1 MAVALQHRVLLLM
14 AFKHTTER
22 REPAPKKPENR
33 GTGGNRIA
41 RTFGIALLALLIT
54 IALVLTSS
62 PIRDLLVTASIDL
75 ANDRIAGELEV
86 SGFEGSLLGRFTLS
100 DLTLRHEGQ
109 EIVRVERASFSVVWR
124 ALIRGQLHLHELEL
138 LRPVVHGVRDEEA
151 GWNLLDAVGSTP
163 PDEEVA
169 EEAGKDLVDLSLQID
184 DLSIVDGEL
193 NLTLGNVK
201 EELIRLRE
209 LDFTT
214 ALFVAGAD
222 ANAAGIKLKAT
233 LLASGL
239 PPIYTRLGGQAGIA
253 QGELSVAVE
262 SFEANGGSSQI
273 RAQGEVTRGGEVHFA
288 VEMAKLAYEDLEQIL
303 PEGVPALDYS
313 GHFKLDGARDDAVFS
328 GRLSTKVAGIQW
340 QGALNLLDLD
350 PAQMKGTFGFEA
362 TEIGRLL
369 GREDISGRLAGTGLW
384 SGSGGSGQLTLSH
397 DGGALSLDFDLT
409 RQKEQWGVAG
419 LIESSGLD
427 LSRILVTQ
435 PQLEGVL
442 ESSGRFSIADIR
454 GETPL
459 ADAALSFSSSRLGG
473 VAITSAELVVQAN
486 RESLLVQKMWINTSV
501 GQIRSNGRIGLAS
514 STAVDFEA
522 RVDVLDGAPLLRLI
536 GQSGEGELYGQVK
549 VVGDHRQIHALGN
562 IRGSLLKISSAR
574 ARDATLDLELSG
586 PLLGPVTGNIRA
598 RVGDIEA
605 EGFAGDAEVDLEL
618 DGDTKQGVTADFR
631 LQDGAQQLH
640 GLQLTGVW
648 DQQQFQGSVN
658 NFLVSALGSQWRLD
672 EPTELSFA
680 EDHLALGNAVI
691 RSQAGTVKVG
701 GRVSSAGS
709 QRFSLSLEDVRLA
722 PLLSLAGSDLEARA
736 GLTTD
741 VNVTGTA
748 GAPKIDIRLD
758 LNDLWVRD
766 LSLGGIRVEGLYSDG
781 VTRLTLGA
789 GPPLAQE
796 LQSTFMLP
804 SRISWDTVLE
814 AKMTGPFRLDG
825 VTRAIDIEKLA
836 PFVSDLATEL
846 SGRVDAELSVTG
858 TPDEFTP
865 SFRVTLD
872 DATVKPRA
880 TGVRVES
887 ITGVISYLG
896 NELELES
903 LTASAGEGRLAA
915 SASGRL
921 SVGSVNSSVA
931 NVTLTRW
938 PVIRSRPYS
947 LTASGVL
954 AIKQRRAGPI
964 RVEGTVNIN
973 DGTFR
978 PVLDFLVETPPARD
992 PTITFEDEIPTS
1004 DAGTPVLK
1012 SATVVRKADRLTKW
1026 FKDAEVDVGVSAER
1040 NLWVQHKLASLELQG
1055 QVRLHKASA
1064 EPGTLHG
1071 RIRTRRGWFNVQGR
1085 RFKIVD
1091 GELTFVGGD
1100 KVDPVVDL
1108 TARHKVKNYTIDAI
1122 FSGPISSPSLA
1133 LTSDPSLEQSD
1144 ILAVLLFGGTV
1155 SELSGGERSSLGYE
1169 ASAIAASYGITA
1181 AGRSVANAMRL
1192 EETGLQLEELSQ
1204 DRLSIGAYVGRNTFV
1219 SVTQEFSEERTQQFS
1234 LEYEFWPGWSV
1245 VMSSTARGSNSADVV
1260 WKLRY

>member
-1 MAVALQHRVLLLM
+1 M
-14 AFKHTTER
+14 AFKHTTEQS
-22 REPAPKKPENR
+22 EPAPKKPENR
-33 GTGGNRIA
+33 GTGGGGII

-54 IALVLTSS
+54 IALALTSS
-62 PIRDLLVTASIDL
+62 PIQNLLVTASIDL
-75 ANDRIAGELEV
+75 ANDRIVGKLEV
-86 SGFEGSLLGRFTLS
+86 AGFEGSLLGRFTLS

-109 EIVRVERASFSVVWR
+109 EIVRVERASFSIVWR
-124 ALIRGQLHLHELEL
+124 ALIRGQLQLHELEL
-138 LRPVVHGVRDEEA
+138 LRPVVHGVRDEET

-163 PDEEVA
+163 PDAEVA
-169 EEAGKDLVDLSLQID
+169 EEAGKNFVDPSLQID

-201 EELIRLRE
+201 EELIRLTE

-222 ANAAGIKLKAT
+222 ASAAGIKLETT

-239 PPIYTRLGGQAGIA
+239 PPIYTRLGGRAGIA
-253 QGELSVAVE
+253 QGDLSFAVE
-262 SFEANGGSSQI
+262 SFKAKGGASQI
-273 RAQGEVTRGGEVHFA
+273 RAQGEMTQSGEVHFEL
-288 VEMAKLAYEDLEQIL
+288 EMPKLAYADLQEIL

-313 GHFKLDGARDDAVFS
+313 GHFELDGARDDAVFS

-350 PAQMKGTFGFEA
+350 LAQMKGTFGFEA

-369 GREDISGRLAGTGLW
+369 GREDISGHLAGTGLW
-384 SGSGGSGQLTLSH
+384 SGDGGGGQLTLSH

-473 VAITSAELVVQAN
+473 VAIASAELVVQAN

-501 GQIRSNGRIGLAS
+501 GQVRSKGRIGLAS

-522 RVDVLDGAPLLRLI
+522 RVDVLDGAPLLKLI

-562 IRGSLLKISSAR
+562 IRGSLLEISSAR

-586 PLLGPVTGNIRA
+586 PLLGPVTGKIRA
-598 RVGDIEA
+598 RLGDIEA

-618 DGDTKQGVTADFR
+618 DGDTKQGVTADLRF
-631 LQDGAQQLH
+631 QDGAQQLH
-640 GLQLTGVW
+640 GLRLTGVW
-648 DQQQFQGSVN
+648 DQQQFHGSVN
-658 NFLVSALGSQWRLD
+658 NLLVSALGSQWRLD

-691 RSQAGTVKVG
+691 RSKAGTVKVD

-709 QRFSLSLEDVRLA
+709 QRFSLSFKDVRLA
-722 PLLSLAGSDLEARA
+722 PLVSLAGSDLEARA

-741 VNVTGTA
+741 VKVTGTA
-748 GAPKIDIRLD
+748 GAPQIDIRLD
-758 LNDLWVRD
+758 VDDLWVRD
-766 LSLGGIRVEGLYSDG
+766 LPLGGIRVEGLYSDG
-781 VTRLTLGA
+781 VTRFTLGA
-789 GPPLAQE
+789 GPPLARE
-796 LQSTFMLP
+796 LQSTFRLP
-804 SRISWDTVLE
+804 SRISWDTVFE
-814 AKMTGPFRLDG
+814 AKMTGPFQLDG
-825 VTRAIDIEKLA
+825 ITRAIDLEKLA

-846 SGRVDAELSVTG
+846 SGRVDAEFSVAG
-858 TPDEFTP
+858 TPDEYTP

-872 DATVKPRA
+872 NATVKPRA

-887 ITGVISYLG
+887 ISGVFSYLG
-896 NELELES
+896 NELDLES

-947 LTASGVL
+947 LTASGAL

-992 PTITFEDEIPTS
+992 PTITFEHEISTG

-1012 SATVVRKADRLTKW
+1012 SATVVGKADRVMKW
-1026 FKDAEVDVGVSAER
+1026 FEDTEVDVGVSAER

-1055 QVRLHKASA
+1055 QVRLQKAAA

-1108 TARHKVKNYTIDAI
+1108 TARHKVKGYTIDAH
-1122 FSGPISSPSLA
+1122 FSGPIASPSLA

-1144 ILAVLLFGGTV
+1144 VLAVLLFGRTV